1 MRGFVRNNI
10 QDGREAGGGGGIIG
24 VSRRETVLEGG
35 GEGKEGWCPR
45 PLGLGPLPMNGTFPR
60 VGGHGLEAPR
70 CSGGNHFHLLN

>member
-1 MRGFVRNNI
+1 M
-10 QDGREAGGGGGIIG
+10 IG
-24 VSRRETVLEGG
+24 ALYFGRETVLEGG

-70 CSGGNHFHLLN
+70 SAAATSYNLGVAGGTTFIC